1 MTVSVR
7 QRARG
12 EGGATPP
19 QPDVV
24 LLSAN
29 DWTALPTS
37 KQHLASVLSR
47 TGRVLYVDPPLDLAS
62 VLGRP
67 RRWAKLARL
76 RRAWDGPWVLSQ
88 VPLVHP
94 SSPRSREAFHRRSA
108 PAVRRAARRVGVE
121 RPVVWAFSPEHAGT
135 AGLLGE
141 RLLVYHAAD
150 DPASMSRHPDATAAL
165 EARMLSVADL
175 VFVSSEALLESRRA
189 VAGSKVHRLPN
200 AADRRHYARALCGDP
215 GATADALLA
224 AVRAK
229 RAAPPG
235 LPGDGRP
242 VVLYGGA
249 AYAWFDWDLLAAAA
263 ALRPDWLFALVGPT
277 GGRAPSAALPGNV
290 VTVGRRPYAEFPL
303 YVAAADVAVLPW
315 RESAFSRHA
324 DPIVLYEYLL
334 CGKPVVATPFP
345 AALERGPLVRT
356 ASGPDAFVA
365 QCEEAIA
372 EPQGSGLA
380 AARTRFAFAN
390 SWEDRAA
397 TALALI
403 GEALARTSAPS
414 GAGGEAPGAVARAA
428 RLW

>member
-1 MTVSVR
+1 MTDLLR
-7 QRARG
+7 QRSD
-12 EGGATPP
+12 GGAAKTP

-47 TGRVLYVDPPLDLAS
+47 AGRVLYVDPPLDLAS
-62 VLGRP
+62 VLGRR
-67 RRWAKLARL
+67 RRWPKLARL
-76 RRAWDGPWVLSQ
+76 RRAGGGPWVLSP

-94 SSPRSREAFHRRSA
+94 SSPRAREAFHRRSA
-108 PAVRRAARRVGVE
+108 RAVRRAALRVGIE
-121 RPVVWAFSPEHAGT
+121 RPVVWAFSPEHAAA

-150 DPASMSRHPDATAAL
+150 DPASMSRFPEVTAAL
-165 EARMLSVADL
+165 EARMLSLADL
-175 VFVSSEALLESRRA
+175 VFVSSSALLESRSA
-189 VAGSKVHRLPN
+189 AAGAKVHRLPN
-200 AADRRHYARALCGDP
+200 AADRRHYAAVLCRDP

-224 AVRAK
+224 GVRES
-229 RAAPPG
+229 RPAPPG

-249 AYAWFDWDLLAAAA
+249 AYAWFDWDLLREAA
-263 ALRPDWLFALVGPT
+263 ALRPGWLFALVGPT

-290 VTVGRRPYAEFPL
+290 VAVGRRPYAEFPL

-356 ASGPDAFVA
+356 ASGPGEFVA
-365 QCEEAIA
+365 QCEQAIA
-372 EPQGSGLA
+372 EPGGSDLA
-380 AARTRFAFAN
+380 AARARFAFAN
-390 SWEDRAA
+390 SWEERAA

-403 GEALARTSAPS
+403 DEALRRDRKS
-414 GAGGEAPGAVARAA
+414 VV
-428 RLW
+428 